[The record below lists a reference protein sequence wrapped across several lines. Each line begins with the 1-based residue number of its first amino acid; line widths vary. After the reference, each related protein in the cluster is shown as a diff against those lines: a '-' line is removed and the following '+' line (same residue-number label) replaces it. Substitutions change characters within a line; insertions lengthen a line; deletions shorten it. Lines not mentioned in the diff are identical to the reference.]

1 MNIKLIALA
10 ATLALTGLCVAYAAD
25 GDKKVDDPRI
35 DKLIQQNEQILKNQA
50 EILKRLDKIDQDL
63 LQLRRRV
70 S

>member
-1 MNIKLIALA
+1 MNVKLIALLVA
-10 ATLALTGLCVAYAAD
+10 LALTGLYLAHAAEE
-25 GDKKVDDPRI
+25 DKRPADPRI
-35 DKLIQQNEQILKNQA
+35 DKLLEQNEQILRNQA